1 MVATAALLLTA
12 ITACEKERFDKEEY
26 NKYVSYEFMIDNV
39 DMNHEWTLTKE
50 GTVTLKATDKTYTV
64 QILTDDPYTSDNA
77 EIAAEANLSPEN
89 EVTLNFTIPK
99 IQNQLYA
106 AALSSSGN
114 YLGVYPFAYGTEYID
129 LNNVTLTRSGTAK
142 TPSPQQ
148 FTYCFEEDFPEP
160 GDFDYNDI
168 VLRIAKEKG
177 NASYEIRLTVT
188 LQAVG
193 GQKQLAGAINLAGVK
208 YDDLFRVIMEEE
220 EPMDANYPYVHTMLE
235 DSGPLVKGRNG
246 EAIIYLFD
254 DAHWAMV
261 KDVDED
267 GSLLHPFI
275 NTQNPLADEIR
286 TSRTITPL
294 VRHYLITFKDLEQAR
309 AFTFAKLDP
318 FILEEYNGGVWEVH
332 THPYK
337 FNDVVMNIYRGNQS
351 AYDNH
356 VAWAIAVP
364 KADFRY
370 PQEGMPIGT
379 FTNNTDFGAY
389 YTRNHSFSEWMRD
402 QNAANDWYLYPNLTY
417 NY

>member
-1 MVATAALLLTA
+1 MATTALMLTA
-12 ITACEKERFDKEEY
+12 ITSCKKERFDKDAY
-26 NKYVSYEFMIDNV
+26 DKYVGYEFMIDNV
-39 DMNHEWTLTKE
+39 DKTHEWNLTKE
-50 GTVTLKATDKTYTV
+50 GTVTLKSKEKMYTV
-64 QILTDDPYTSDNA
+64 QILTENPYSSDNA
-77 EIAAEANLSPEN
+77 EIAAEANLSPGS
-89 EVTLNFTIPK
+89 EVTLSYTIPN

-106 AALSSSGN
+106 AALNSNGA
-114 YLGVYPFAYGTEYID
+114 YMGVYPFTYGTEYID
-129 LNNVTLTRSGTAK
+129 FNNVSLTRSGTAK

-177 NASYEIRLTVT
+177 NASYQIRLTVT

-193 GQKQLAGAINLAGVK
+193 SRKQLAGAINLAGVQ
-208 YDDLFRVIMEEE
+208 YDDLYSVKMEEE
-220 EPMDANYPYVHTMLE
+220 EIMDADYPIQHIMLT
-235 DSGPLVKGRNG
+235 DAGPLVKGRNG

-267 GSLLHPFI
+267 GSLLHPYV
-275 NTQNPLADEIR
+275 NTQNPLADDFR
-286 TSRTITPL
+286 NSRTITPL
-294 VRHYLITFKDLEQAR
+294 VRHYVITFKNIEQAR

-337 FNDVVMNIYRGNQS
+337 FNDVVMNIFRGNQS

-356 VAWAIAVP
+356 IAWAIAVP
-364 KADFRY
+364 KADFHY

-379 FTNNTDFGAY
+379 FTNNTDFGAF